1 MVQEIFGQ
9 MGKNL
14 VLNQYQFFSLFWKG
28 FRGQLSKVMTIYGR
42 CLSHICRETIII
54 NWEWGDL
61 KQKSIISFHSSD
73 IKEPFDDF
81 LQYYS
86 YYPSVAAPQA
96 VVTLQQ
102 PEGTT

>member
-1 MVQEIFGQ
+1 
-9 MGKNL
+9 
-14 VLNQYQFFSLFWKG
+14 
-28 FRGQLSKVMTIYGR
+28 MTIYGGR
-42 CLSHICRETIII
+42 LSHICSETIII

-86 YYPSVAAPQA
+86 YCPSVAAPQA